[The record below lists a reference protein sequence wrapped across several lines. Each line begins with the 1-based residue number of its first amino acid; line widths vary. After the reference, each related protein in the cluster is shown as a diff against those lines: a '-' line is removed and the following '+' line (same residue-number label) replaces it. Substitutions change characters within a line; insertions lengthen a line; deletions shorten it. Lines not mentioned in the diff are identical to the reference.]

1 EFLSQDIE
9 NYKEN
14 REYLSEVLTSQLSIY
29 LAYGMI
35 DIIQVFNDLLQ
46 NYDKNEQNYEAFI
59 RELIFREFYYVLMT
73 NYPETAHVAF
83 KEKYQQLKWSY
94 NEENFKLWKDGN
106 TGFPIIDAA
115 MEELKTTGF
124 MHNRMRM
131 IVSQFL
137 TKDLFI
143 DWIWGESFFKQK
155 LIDYDAASN
164 VHGWQWSA
172 STGTDAVPYFRMFNP
187 IRQSERFDN
196 NARYI
201 KTYIPRL
208 NQVDAKYL
216 HDTHKFEQQ
225 IKGQGVEIGKD
236 YPKQMIDH
244 KESRQRVMSEFKA
257 LD

>member
-1 EFLSQDIE
+1 MP
-9 NYKEN
+9 
-14 REYLSEVLTSQLSIY
+14 EVLTSQLSIY

-46 NYDKNEQNYEAFI
+46 NYDKNEQNYETFI

-131 IVSQFL
+131 VVSQF
-137 TKDLFI
+137 
-143 DWIWGESFFKQK
+143 
-155 LIDYDAASN
+155 
-164 VHGWQWSA
+164 
-172 STGTDAVPYFRMFNP
+172 
-187 IRQSERFDN
+187 
-196 NARYI
+196 
-201 KTYIPRL
+201 
-208 NQVDAKYL
+208 
-216 HDTHKFEQQ
+216 
-225 IKGQGVEIGKD
+225 
-236 YPKQMIDH
+236 
-244 KESRQRVMSEFKA
+244 
-257 LD
+257 